1 MRKLLNLEYVS
12 EFKRIFGYSFYF
24 KVDSINKSLTTLCVN
39 FKIILGCLRVIAMH
53 IFYRQRMMLG
63 LLIAVFSSSAMAE
76 LSTRRPQMQPYERS
90 GHVQGK
96 GDEIANKNLTKNNNL
111 SQRRYTVAGGDNT
124 DLIPRRDVK
133 SPSISVAKTSKVM
146 TNLIKEC
153 NRNIVVTQDAPSDFQ
168 PNAQCIE
175 PEGRVLS
182 TYPANAFLNALTLKK
197 IEVDTRL
204 KSFVNGLNEKD
215 KYVMEAVNAYFA
227 SLSSP
232 TSARN
237 DINFYANIDSKMLQF
252 MFTLCVQSYQNNAF
266 SDNPNNVSAG
276 YIKQQNKLKFDVKN
290 LQGTLDKIE
299 KFEAMMV
306 KTLGEDTII
315 RLQEK
320 RVEVENERLNN
331 RQESSANKGEYGQNL
346 GFETQTTSSQS
357 GFKHQSGGLHDSTGS
372 LSGSD
377 KETGTH
383 YQTETHDVKIRNLAP
398 QLLSSIIQ
406 QYNSFFK
413 GDKLPVDGSTNLEDV
428 EEKLATL
435 KLEAENQLV
444 DINRALV
451 ILSDP
456 RIGEWWAKLD
466 TTFNTLA
473 NGFIPIDVFYR
484 NTSAYK
490 DPLIG
495 KGMVNSR
502 KGNTKA
508 DIGGD
513 KEFSGILLY
522 KEDEPTST
530 AKRDELIIAF
540 SGSNSP
546 EDWKHNL
553 NFFKKEGY
561 AQHNLAAGMRVHGG
575 ILDSLNESLDEVG
588 TKLKEFFKNYA
599 GRYAGAQEMPTLE
612 IKLTGH
618 SLGGALAQLMAVFV
632 KQNIEPYLKGIAH
645 VSVKVYT
652 FGAPPIFTKESAA
665 KAQEM
670 IGKNNIMRVFTI
682 GDPVANMSLISQKG
696 GTSPLMALLN
706 FRHLGLSIPLYDHQ
720 NGNEKMASFFDPL
733 NPWKY
738 HLSNRYNNLLTLDAV
753 EIDNVRANQ
762 LYQLIIAKGL
772 EGDEIMRQRLESM
785 INWAQFN
792 ESPALTVLGMA
803 PAALDQLIV
812 GQEKEPVIPSNTMP
826 YYNEIQKKK
835 FSEGDVSE
843 PKLVRATT
851 DKVTY
856 HVNLAGK
863 SRAIEVKRNT
873 SCDDKNLIKQA
884 NLNPSLLSA
893 DNKALLSCGCC
904 LTKNYFVSDDG
915 SATAKLRGLFG
926 KKISTVPQVMKHC
939 DKYCKPIERKIFPQG
954 MTVEGMGH
962 VMKLFGVGGLWEKKG
977 IKE

>member
-1 MRKLLNLEYVS
+1 MLD
-12 EFKRIFGYSFYF
+12 FSFF
-24 KVDSINKSLTTLCVN
+24 LKPLIEIRFFIHDEHINKSLTTLCVN
-39 FKIILGCLRVIAMH
+39 FKIILRFLKGVIMH
-53 IFYRQRMMLG
+53 IFYKQRIMLG
-63 LLIAVFSSSAMAE
+63 LLIAVFSSSAMAN
-76 LSTRRPQMQPYERS
+76 STLTSRRPQVQSYDSSPGMQGIKDVET
-90 GHVQGK
+90 
-96 GDEIANKNLTKNNNL
+96 ANKNKTKENNL
-111 SQRRYTVAGGDNT
+111 SQRRYTVTGGRGA
-124 DLIPRRDVK
+124 DLLQKREIK
-133 SPSISVAKTSKVM
+133 SSPLSVSKTSKPM

-153 NRNIVVTQDAPSDFQ
+153 NRNIVVTQDTPSDFQ

-175 PEGRVLS
+175 PEGKVLN
-182 TYPANAFLNALTLKK
+182 TYQANAFLNALTLKK

-204 KSFVNGLNEKD
+204 KSFIDGLSEKD

-232 TSARN
+232 NNAKN
-237 DINFYANIDSKMLQF
+237 NINFYANIDSKMLQF
-252 MFTLCVQSYQNNAF
+252 MFSLCVQSYQNNAF
-266 SDNPNNVSAG
+266 SDNPNNVSSG
-276 YIKQQNKLKFDVKN
+276 YIKQQNKLKLDVKN
-290 LQGTLDKIE
+290 LQGTLDKIT
-299 KFEAMMV
+299 KFEAMMI

-315 RLQEK
+315 RLQQK
-320 RVEVENERLNN
+320 RIEIENERLND
-331 RQESSANKGEYGQNL
+331 RQESSESKGEYGQNL

-377 KETGTH
+377 KERGKH
-383 YQTETHDVKIRNLAP
+383 HQTETQDIKIRNLAP
-398 QLLSSIIQ
+398 ELLSSIIQ
-406 QYNSFFK
+406 QYNNFFK
-413 GDKLPVDGSTNLEDV
+413 GGKLPTDGSANLEDV

-435 KLEAENQLV
+435 KLEAENHLV
-444 DINRALV
+444 DTNRALV
-451 ILSDP
+451 ILSDQ

-484 NTSAYK
+484 NTSGYK

-495 KGMVNSR
+495 KGIVNSR

-513 KEFSGILLY
+513 KEFSGILLF
-522 KEDEPTST
+522 KEDESTAT

-553 NFFKKEGY
+553 NFFKREGY

-588 TKLKEFFKNYA
+588 TKLKGFFKNYA
-599 GRYAGAQEMPTLE
+599 DRYAGAQEMPTLE

-632 KQNIEPYLKGIAH
+632 KQNIEPYLNGIAH

-665 KAQEM
+665 KAQKM

-696 GTSPLMALLN
+696 GTSLLMALLN

-772 EGDEIMRQRLESM
+772 EGDEIMRQQLDSM

-792 ESPALTVLGMA
+792 ESPILTVPGLA
-803 PAALDQLIV
+803 PKVLDQLIA
-812 GQEKEPVIPSNTMP
+812 GQEKAPVIPSNTMP
-826 YYNEIQKKK
+826 YYNEIQRKK
-835 FSEGDVSE
+835 FSEGDTSE
-843 PKLVRATT
+843 PKLERATT

-856 HVNLAGK
+856 NINLAGK
-863 SRAIEVKRNT
+863 SRAIEVKRST

-884 NLNPSLLSA
+884 NLNPNLLSA
-893 DNKALLSCGCC
+893 DNKAFLSCGCC

-915 SATAKLRGLFG
+915 STIAKLRGIFG
-926 KKISTVPQVMKHC
+926 KKISTIPQVMKHC
-939 DKYCKPIERKIFPQG
+939 DKYCKPIEKKIFPQG

-962 VMKLFGVGGLWEKKG
+962 IMETLGVGDLWKKKG